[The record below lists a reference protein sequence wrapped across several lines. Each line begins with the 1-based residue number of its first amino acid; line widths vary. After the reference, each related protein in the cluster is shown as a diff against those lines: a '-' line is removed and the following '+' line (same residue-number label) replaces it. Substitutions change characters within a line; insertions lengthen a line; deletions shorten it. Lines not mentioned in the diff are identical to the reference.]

1 MIDVRPLDATLR
13 NNDTRDATPLRP
25 TDEDGTV
32 TVGFNSQSMISTSQN
47 ATGLLN
53 NDSMASVVG

>member
-25 TDEDGTV
+25 NDEEGTV

-47 ATGLLN
+47 AMLMN
-53 NDSMASVVG
+53 NDSMGSVGG